1 MTAETVLT
9 PETKFFTALKL
20 QHTEQTFKN
29 LGFYVKSSIELGKQ
43 LETTIGSNA
52 QEEIWA
58 IYLDYQQNVIGA
70 SLCARGGIAS
80 CGIEPRQIFQHALLC
95 NAAGII
101 LCHNHPSGDTTP
113 SCNDIKFSRRMVDAC
128 KLMGF
133 ELLDCMIIASDDYT
147 SFAEKGFLK

>member
-29 LGFYVKSSIELGKQ
+29 LGFYVKSS
-43 LETTIGSNA
+43 
-52 QEEIWA
+52 IWA

-113 SCNDIKFSRRMVDAC
+113 SCNDIKFSHRMVDAC

-133 ELLDCMIIASDDYT
+133 ELLDSMIIASDDYT